1 MPAHQLLDHPVCGS
15 VHRAAHCCALPT
27 DDTTFRDENLARL
40 SYRPV
45 FSRSTHPETDALD
58 RAYDHCQQVAKEHA
72 RNFYYAFRTLPLS
85 KRRAIYAAYA
95 ICRLWDDIADDDL
108 PLSEKRRMFAETRRT
123 LATTLAGEALTSH
136 SSSLTPRNT
145 PPEFIALADATSA
158 FSIPVRYYDEI
169 LDGVE
174 SDLIKDRFANFAELR
189 DYCYKVASVVGLV
202 CIEVFG
208 YDDPKAEGYA
218 IDMGIALQLTNILRD
233 VREDA
238 GRDRIYIPQDELA
251 QFGYTEEDLK
261 NHVINEQFRS
271 LMKYQ
276 VDRAKSYYER
286 SRPLF
291 DMVELESRT
300 CLRVL
305 HEAYAAILDRIEQS
319 GFDVYSQR
327 IGLSVSEKLLITARL
342 WVGNVALGI
351 PVVRRLRS

>member
-1 MPAHQLLDHPVCGS
+1 M
-15 VHRAAHCCALPT
+15 
-27 DDTTFRDENLARL
+27 
-40 SYRPV
+40 
-45 FSRSTHPETDALD
+45 FSPSNHPEAAVLD
-58 RAYDHCQQVAKEHA
+58 KAYDHCQRVAKEHA
-72 RNFYYAFRTLPLS
+72 KNFYYASRTLPLR

-95 ICRLWDDIADDDL
+95 ICRLWDDIADDDA

-123 LATTLAGEALTSH
+123 LAETLTDPGEDGPNGNLWLH
-136 SSSLTPRNT
+136 L

-158 FSIPVRYYDEI
+158 FGIPAIYFDEI

-174 SDLIKDRFANFAELR
+174 SDLVKDRFSDFAELR
-189 DYCYKVASVVGLV
+189 DYCYKVASVVGLI

-208 YDDPKAEGYA
+208 YDDPSAEGYA
-218 IDMGIALQLTNILRD
+218 VDMGIALQLTNILRD
-233 VREDA
+233 LKEDA
-238 GRDRIYIPQDELA
+238 GRGRIYIPQDEMT
-251 QFGYTEEDLK
+251 QFGYSEEDFK
-261 NHVINEQFRS
+261 NQVVNEQFRS
-271 LMKYQ
+271 LMDYQ
-276 VDRAKSYYER
+276 VNRARSYYER

-342 WVGNVALGI
+342 WIGSAALGI
-351 PVVRRLRS
+351 PVVRRLL